1 MISTSFS
8 IYHLEYFMAIVIRV
22 LGTMVTAPLFGHRA
36 VPSRVKL
43 FLSIGIS
50 LAVISVRPYT
60 PLDYTTTIGFT
71 LILLKELAVGLTIG
85 FLSNITMGILSLA
98 GQFIDREMGFTM
110 VSNFD
115 PSTNTSVTITAE
127 LYNYLVMLLM
137 LCSNLHFFFISA
149 VTDSFDVIPIG
160 GAVFNM
166 DSLYATVLEFIG
178 QYFIIALRIS
188 MPVFI
193 SIMLLNV
200 ILGILAK
207 AAPQMNMF
215 VIGMQLKV
223 ITGLFVI
230 FITIGFLPNITDFLF
245 TEVKTV
251 VYDAIRGMY

>member
-1 MISTSFS
+1 
-8 IYHLEYFMAIVIRV
+8 
-22 LGTMVTAPLFGHRA
+22 
-36 VPSRVKL
+36 
-43 FLSIGIS
+43 
-50 LAVISVRPYT
+50 
-60 PLDYTTTIGFT
+60 
-71 LILLKELAVGLTIG
+71 
-85 FLSNITMGILSLA
+85 
-98 GQFIDREMGFTM
+98 
-110 VSNFD
+110 
-115 PSTNTSVTITAE
+115 
-127 LYNYLVMLLM
+127 
-137 LCSNLHFFFISA
+137 
-149 VTDSFDVIPIG
+149 
-160 GAVFNM
+160 M

>member
-8 IYHLEYFMAIVIRV
+8 IYHLEYFMAIVVRV

-71 LILLKELAVGLTIG
+71 FILLKELVVGLTIG

-98 GQFIDREMGFTM
+98 GQFIDREMGL
-110 VSNFD
+110 
-115 PSTNTSVTITAE
+115 TITAE

-160 GAVFNM
+160 GAIFNM
-166 DSLYATVLEFIG
+166 DSLYSTVLEFIG

-188 MPVFI
+188 MPVFV